1 MPESNR
7 IQASIPSG
15 CEVIHNE
22 RGTAAG
28 FYLNLED
35 KHLFVTPGVPF
46 EMEGM
51 LEGFIMPRLREVV
64 DSEHYVARTMLKVYG
79 LPESEINERIRPMLH
94 RNRNPLL
101 GLLPE
106 QGTITV
112 EIVAIGATASEAQA
126 LIDTDTAAL
135 YAELGANVISEDDRA
150 MHEVTGDL
158 LSERGLTV
166 ATTEVGSAGLLAARL
181 TEPRGSDRW
190 FRSGLVLS
198 PLAAAR
204 LLEETPLDDEEAA
217 RMLARQAR
225 ERTLADI
232 GVGVSALFEPSNQ
245 STRLPYRT
253 VCIALSTSQE
263 EWSDTLRFRVGRARQ
278 WAAEAALASIRQH
291 LLDYE

>member
-1 MPESNR
+1 
-7 IQASIPSG
+7 
-15 CEVIHNE
+15 
-22 RGTAAG
+22 
-28 FYLNLED
+28 
-35 KHLFVTPGVPF
+35 
-46 EMEGM
+46 
-51 LEGFIMPRLREVV
+51 
-64 DSEHYVARTMLKVYG
+64 MLKVYG

-135 YAELGANVISEDDRA
+135 YAELGENVISEDDRA